1 MGDLN
6 VPVDGINEEIGRD
19 ADGNMTIIQT
29 ATIPN
34 DSIIQM
40 YKMKKR
46 VIKINKD
53 RMAALVAENEKHL
66 DSIQKISVIAA
77 EKDIDLGE

>member
-1 MGDLN
+1 MEDLN
-6 VPVDGINEEIGRD
+6 VPIDGVNEEIGTD

-34 DSIIQM
+34 DSIVQM

-46 VIKINKD
+46 AIKINKD